1 MKKNLFLSLIISL
14 SLSLSNCAHKI
25 PDEPVCI
32 EINPVKGYCTYTLS
46 DKHYYL
52 LNQDWVNMK
61 SNSLIMPVSSW
72 GEIKKFIL
80 KICADENQCT
90 ADEKI
95 IMEQKLNEIDIK
107 LDLL

>member
-1 MKKNLFLSLIISL
+1 MKKSLYLSLMIL
-14 SLSLSNCAHKI
+14 SGFVLSNCAHKI
-25 PDEPVCI
+25 PDEPICL

-52 LNQDWVNMK
+52 INQEWVDMK

-90 ADEKI
+90 ANEKI